1 MSHWSYMI
9 ILGVAGIHADWP
21 QGHHFQFY
29 KLEIEDI
36 FLVNWFGGARPLTPD
51 EYLQYKTWA
60 LYIIQ

>member
-1 MSHWSYMI
+1 MI

-21 QGHHFQFY
+21 QGHNFQFY

-51 EYLQYKTWA
+51 EYLQYKP
-60 LYIIQ
+60 